1 MPFKNQH
8 PLYQIWQGMKAR
20 CLNPN
25 NKHYANYGARGI
37 KICNNWINDFNQFV
51 HDMGERP
58 QGYSIDRINNDGD
71 YSPNNC
77 KWSTKK
83 EQQRNRRI
91 TRYVTIEG
99 VKYLVCEI
107 AEKYDFKWDT
117 IVQRAKTAKTFDE
130 LVNKTRKVYKEG
142 LALGGKASG
151 AKKQAMTHC
160 KAGHEFTEANTHI
173 YKGWRRCRICH
184 RIRQYNR
191 THYRYRFYSFVA
203 PL

>member
-1 MPFKNQH
+1 MPFKNPH
-8 PLYQIWQGMKAR
+8 PLYQVWQGMKAR
-20 CLNPN
+20 CLNPS
-25 NKHYANYGARGI
+25 NKHYQNYGGRGI
-37 KICNNWINDFNQFV
+37 KICNDWINDFKQFV
-51 HDMGERP
+51 QDMGERP
-58 QGYSIDRINNDGD
+58 KGYSIDRINNDGD
-71 YSPNNC
+71 YTPNNC

-91 TRYVTIEG
+91 TKYVTIEG
-99 VKYLVCEI
+99 VKHLVCEI

-117 IVQRAKTAKTFDE
+117 IVQRAKTAKTFNE
-130 LVNKTRKVYKEG
+130 LVDKTRKVYKEG

-173 YKGWRRCRICH
+173 YKGWRRCRTCH

-191 THYRYRFYSFVA
+191 TH
-203 PL
+203 